1 MIDGDY
7 HALGAEV
14 ATRLGRRFVGRRVGG
29 PLDGATQG
37 QRDLA
42 EYLARKGF
50 TPSPH
55 FQVTDADIA
64 AVLASGSKVDFSQI
78 KGDPVLRD
86 RRTALL
92 KGVAMATILVSDL
105 IIGANKLETSHG
117 PHLFYSKTHAIPVGG
132 NSRGFDPEMVA
143 DARALEQTA
152 RTGLSYSQL
161 RGDPTD
167 EPQLAMRIQLY
178 PLSLYSLRKRATTG
192 NVTDEEL
199 LSELVKGYLSSIKTN
214 YPPARTYFN
223 FQFLLQPGSFKPGPP
238 PITGFTA
245 VLNPLRIL

>member
-105 IIGANKLETSHG
+105 I
-117 PHLFYSKTHAIPVGG
+117 VGG